1 MPSMTENP
9 APSSSPPARSPRP
22 SATLVVVRDA
32 IAGPAGLEVL
42 LLRRAERGDH
52 NSGAWVFPG
61 GLVDA
66 GDREAGACCAG
77 LTDAEADARLGLTE
91 GARDFFVCAIRECFE
106 ECGLLVADGPLPDA
120 ATAVQWRREVHR
132 GERSWAA
139 LCTQAG
145 WTLRLDRLAYLSHWL
160 TPLGRAKR
168 FDTRFFVA
176 VAPPGQETAH
186 DEQETVEHAWLRPAE
201 ALARGTALKLMT
213 PTRVTLE
220 LLARFETAAALMDW
234 ARAPREVA
242 LVMPRV
248 GQGPEGERP
257 VMPDEPAWAEI
268 GRLDP
273 LGHGHVSYALSPGVP
288 VRLSERVIRVTAA
301 NGSVMTGPGTN
312 TYLVGGGPANRWTV
326 IDPGPDDEAHVR
338 AVLAAAPGPIEAI
351 VLTHSHKDHSP
362 ASRALRAA
370 TGAPVWGRWPAHPQG
385 QDAQLALDRELQ
397 HGERLACAP
406 EAHLRV
412 LHTPGHA
419 SNHLCFLLEEE
430 QLLFTGDHVMQSS
443 TVVINPPDGDMAA
456 YLRSLQALQEE
467 DLTWLAP
474 GHGFLMAR
482 PLQAI
487 EGLIAHRLRR
497 EALVFDAVGTLG
509 PAPVAALRERVYT
522 EIPPVLHAVAE
533 RSLLA
538 HLLKLQA
545 EGRVRQSEALWCL
558 A

>member
-1 MPSMTENP
+1 MTDP
-9 APSSSPPARSPRP
+9 IAAAPVSRSPRP
-22 SATLVVVRDA
+22 AATLVVVRDTA
-32 IAGPAGLEVL
+32 TGPAGLEVL

-66 GDREAGACCAG
+66 GDREAAACCAG
-77 LTDAEADARLGLTE
+77 LSDGQADALLGLSE
-91 GARDFFVCAIRECFE
+91 GARDYFVCAVRECFE
-106 ECGLLVADGPLPDA
+106 ECGLLFADGALPDA
-120 ATAVQWRREVHR
+120 LTALHWRRQVHR
-132 GERSWAA
+132 RELAWADVCA
-139 LCTQAG
+139 QAG

-176 VAPPGQETAH
+176 VAPAGQTAVH
-186 DEQETVEHAWLRPAE
+186 DEREMVEHAWLRPAD
-201 ALARGTALKLMT
+201 ALARGTAFKLMT

-220 LLARFETAAALMDW
+220 LLARFDACEALMDW
-234 ARAPREVA
+234 ARAPRQVA

-257 VMPDEPAWAEI
+257 VMPEEPAWAEI

-273 LGHGHVSYALSPGVP
+273 LGHGHVSYALVPGVP
-288 VRLSERVIRVTAA
+288 VRLSERVIRVTAP
-301 NGSVMTGPGTN
+301 NGSLMTGPGTN
-312 TYLVGGGPANRWTV
+312 TYLVGGGAANRWTV
-326 IDPGPDDEAHVR
+326 IDPGPDDDGHVR

-362 ASRALRAA
+362 ASRALSAA

-385 QDAQLALDRELQ
+385 QDAQLALERELR

-406 EAHLRV
+406 GAHLRV

-443 TVVINPPDGDMAA
+443 TVVINPPDGDMVA
-456 YLRSLQALQEE
+456 YLASLRSLLDEGLE
-467 DLTWLAP
+467 WLAP
-474 GHGFLMAR
+474 GHGFLMAQ
-482 PLQAI
+482 PAKVI
-487 EGLIAHRLRR
+487 EALIAHRLRR
-497 EALVFDAVGTLG
+497 EAMVLEAARDLG
-509 PAPVAALRERVYT
+509 PAPVDRLRERVYT
-522 EIPPVLHAVAE
+522 DIPVALHAMAE

-538 HLLKLQA
+538 HLIKLQI
-545 EGRVRQSEALWCL
+545 EGRVRQSGGAWSAC
-558 A
+558 